1 MPSSWCA
8 WSLRSHCWSACPP
21 NSRVLDPSLRPELF
35 LLQPFAEIAWFV
47 LELLP
52 PRILFGFTIS
62 SLYCPVSV
70 VLFRK
75 VKLQEP
81 NEVNQGIA
89 PGDPIGIVGAS
100 AAGLFT
106 ALLFARVGCG
116 MKSTA
121 YERAFCSAVVGADGA
136 QSGVARAAGW
146 PMLTTVPLVQAL
158 VRLPS
163 GMPSD
168 TVRVWFV
175 PDDTPYF
182 YWLIPESRERGAL
195 GLIGTNGQQTRRC
208 LERFL
213 EKRRFKPLA
222 FKGPRLPLSQ
232 L

>member
-75 VKLQEP
+75 VKLQES
-81 NEVNQGIA
+81 NEVNQGVT

-106 ALLFARVGCG
+106 ALLFARAGRKVRLF
-116 MKSTA
+116 
-121 YERAFCSAVVGADGA
+121 ERAERLDPALRTLIVTERIPHLRRIWAEKSAVN
-136 QSGVARAAGW
+136 QIRRLSLSPHARPA
-146 PMLTTVPLVQAL
+146 PTPPPPLH
-158 VRLPS
+158 
-163 GMPSD
+163 
-168 TVRVWFV
+168 
-175 PDDTPYF
+175 
-182 YWLIPESRERGAL
+182 
-195 GLIGTNGQQTRRC
+195 
-208 LERFL
+208 
-213 EKRRFKPLA
+213 
-222 FKGPRLPLSQ
+222 
-232 L
+232 